1 MAGGI
6 YSYLL
11 SHFFTP
17 SLGEGGRGGEK
28 KITTVVQPRGDDS
41 QFSDGG
47 HEDGMR
53 GWEQLLGSAR
63 LCHTFYLRDRKGHLC
78 GWKKRKLH
86 QTLEGRLLS
95 KLCPHRVLG
104 KLELD

>member
-1 MAGGI
+1 M
-6 YSYLL
+6 
-11 SHFFTP
+11 
-17 SLGEGGRGGEK
+17 RGDEEK
-28 KITTVVQPRGDDS
+28 KKEITTAVQPRGDDS

-63 LCHTFYLRDRKGHLC
+63 LCHSFYLRDRKGHLR

-86 QTLEGRLLS
+86 QTSEGRLLS